1 MAHRNGAPSSTMET
15 QVDFAALISD
25 LKTKLVATKERLAK
39 LREARRP
46 HALDAVSGDAKAKK
60 AIAGLD
66 TEVASA
72 TAEGETLAMALEE
85 AEHRKVEHEAKLA
98 AEDRRRREAE
108 AREICEA
115 ILAKDRELDRA
126 AALLHKS
133 LTDREQL
140 IGKLA
145 DLNVIY
151 PGLINALRRKRS
163 VNGAMIHAGLN
174 QFANI
179 ELVSPDAR
187 KPLVESDKSLSN
199 PIMTADDIPGFDETL
214 QEGAAA

>member
-1 MAHRNGAPSSTMET
+1 MA
-15 QVDFAALISD
+15 VDFNKLISD
-25 LKTKLVATKERLAK
+25 LKTKLAATNERLAK

-46 HALDAVSGDAKAKK
+46 HALDAVTGDAKAAK

-66 TEVASA
+66 TKVASA

-85 AEHRKVEHEAKLA
+85 AEKRKVEHEAKIA

-126 AALLHKS
+126 AASLHKS

-151 PGLINALRRKRS
+151 PGMVNALRRKRS
-163 VNGAMIHAGLN
+163 VDGALIHAGLN
-174 QFANI
+174 NFANI
-179 ELVSPDAR
+179 EHASPDAS

-199 PIMTADDIPGFDETL
+199 PIMAAYDLQGFDETR

>member
-1 MAHRNGAPSSTMET
+1 MA
-15 QVDFAALISD
+15 VDFNKLISD
-25 LKTKLVATKERLAK
+25 LKAKLVATNERLAK

-46 HALDAVSGDAKAKK
+46 HALDAVSGHAKAKK

-85 AEHRKVEHEAKLA
+85 AEKRKVEHEAKIA

-115 ILAKDRELDRA
+115 ILAKDRDVDQA
-126 AALLHKS
+126 AAMLQKS

-145 DLNVIY
+145 DQNVIF
-151 PGLINALRRKRS
+151 PGMINALRRKRS

-174 QFANI
+174 KFADI
-179 ELVSPDAR
+179 EHVSPDAR
-187 KPLVESDKSLSN
+187 KPLVETDKSLSN
-199 PIMTADDIPGFDETL
+199 PIMTADDIPGFGEAR

>member
-1 MAHRNGAPSSTMET
+1 MA
-15 QVDFAALISD
+15 VDFKKLISD
-25 LKTKLVATKERLAK
+25 LRARITATHERLAG

-66 TEVASA
+66 TEVASTA
-72 TAEGETLAMALEE
+72 AEGETLAMAIEE
-85 AEHRKVEHEAKLA
+85 AEKRKVEHEAKIA

-126 AALLHKS
+126 AASLHKS

-151 PGLINALRRKRS
+151 PGMINALRRKRS

-179 ELVSPDAR
+179 EHVNPDAR

-199 PIMTADDIPGFDETL
+199 PIMTADDIQGFGEAR
-214 QEGAAA
+214 QEEAAA

>member
-1 MAHRNGAPSSTMET
+1 M
-15 QVDFAALISD
+15 
-25 LKTKLVATKERLAK
+25 
-39 LREARRP
+39 
-46 HALDAVSGDAKAKK
+46 DAVSGDAKAKK

-66 TEVASA
+66 TEFASL
-72 TAEGETLAMALEE
+72 TVEGETLAMALEE
-85 AEHRKVEHEAKLA
+85 AEHRKVEHEAKIA
-98 AEDRRRREAE
+98 AEDRRQREVE

-115 ILAKDRELDRA
+115 ILAKDREIDRA
-126 AALLHKS
+126 AALLQKS

-145 DLNVIY
+145 GLNVIY
-151 PGLINALRRKRS
+151 PGVINALRRKRS

-174 QFANI
+174 KFANI
-179 ELVSPDAR
+179 EHASPDAR

-199 PIMTADDIPGFDETL
+199 PIMTADDIQGVDEAR

>member
-1 MAHRNGAPSSTMET
+1 MA
-15 QVDFAALISD
+15 VDFNKLISD
-25 LKTKLVATKERLAK
+25 LRARITATHERLAK

-46 HALDAVSGDAKAKK
+46 HSLEAVSGDAKAKK
-60 AIAGLD
+60 VIADLD
-66 TEVASA
+66 TEIAST
-72 TAEGETLAMALEE
+72 TAEGETLAIAMEE
-85 AEHRKVEHEAKLA
+85 AEKRKVEHEAKIA

-108 AREICEA
+108 ARKICQA

-126 AALLHKS
+126 AASLHKS

-140 IGKLA
+140 ISKLA
-145 DLNVIY
+145 DLNIIY
-151 PGLINALRRKRS
+151 PGVINALRRKRS
-163 VNGAMIHAGLN
+163 VDGAMIHAGLN

-179 ELVSPDAR
+179 ERASPDAR

-199 PIMTADDIPGFDETL
+199 PIMTADDTPGFDEAR

>member
-1 MAHRNGAPSSTMET
+1 MA
-15 QVDFAALISD
+15 VDFNKLISD
-25 LKTKLVATKERLAK
+25 LKAKLAATNERLAK

-46 HALDAVSGDAKAKK
+46 HALYAVSGDAKAKK
-60 AIAGLD
+60 AIANID
-66 TEVASA
+66 ADVASA
-72 TAEGETLAMALEE
+72 AAEGETLAMALEE
-85 AEHRKVEHEAKLA
+85 AEHRKVEHEAKIA

-126 AALLHKS
+126 AASLHKL

-145 DLNVIY
+145 DLSVIY
-151 PGLINALRRKRS
+151 PGVTNALRRKRS

-179 ELVSPDAR
+179 ELTSPDAR

-199 PIMTADDIPGFDETL
+199 PIMTADDIQGFDEAR